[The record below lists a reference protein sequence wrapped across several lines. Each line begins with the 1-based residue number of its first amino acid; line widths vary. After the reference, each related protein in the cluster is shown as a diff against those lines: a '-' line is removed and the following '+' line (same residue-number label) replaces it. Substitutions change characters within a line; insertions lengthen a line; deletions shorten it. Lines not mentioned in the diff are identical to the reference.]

1 MNVFDASLQP
11 QDEQR
16 ISALSGWYQL
26 LEDRQQ
32 RMDCPDTYHERL
44 LYQADEMDRLGLVTW
59 QEWRDLR
66 LEADKAYLWAVH
78 GGDYRN

>member
-1 MNVFDASLQP
+1 
-11 QDEQR
+11 
-16 ISALSGWYQL
+16 
-26 LEDRQQ
+26 
-32 RMDCPDTYHERL
+32 MDCPNTYHERL